1 MQLKDDR
8 DCEVSGATSGSLL
21 LFEEALRLFQSWR
34 ADPLPL
40 VGQAIEQ
47 SPTFVMAHVL
57 RSYIYLCS
65 RAFSNVTKAR
75 NCFATLAGLA
85 MNDRER
91 QHLAI
96 VNALINVRYESAEA
110 LLAGLLEC
118 YPRDVLAL
126 QVAHAFDYLLGNTG
140 QLRDRVAR
148 VVPSWR
154 RDVPGYSAVA
164 AMHAFGLAESGE
176 APAAMDWCIRSL
188 ERDPGNP
195 RVHHAIAHVYETTH
209 QCVSGLNWL
218 TSHVDE
224 WAEATSVATHCW
236 WHLALF
242 HLRAGHPDTALQIY
256 DDHIHSDRSATVA
269 ELIDA
274 SSLLWRLHLNDQDVR
289 GRWDDLADK
298 WTPYIAERFCAFNDL
313 HAMMAFAGALR
324 WQDATTLIESQILLA
339 RESDTNAIMTRTVGL
354 PACKGVLA
362 FGLERYAEAADFL
375 SRLPAIAHRLGGS
388 NAQHNI
394 IALTHEAA
402 CRRVS
407 AYSAT
412 FRMAA

>member
-8 DCEVSGATSGSLL
+8 DYEVSGATPSSLR

-34 ADPLPL
+34 ADPLPAA
-40 VGQAIEQ
+40 GQAIEQ
-47 SPTFVMAHVL
+47 SPDFVMAQVL

-65 RAFSNVTKAR
+65 RAFSNVRKAR
-75 NCFATLAGLA
+75 NGFATLAGLA

-96 VNALINVRYESAEA
+96 VDALTNLRYESAEV
-110 LLAGLLEC
+110 LLAGLLAR

-126 QVAHAFDYLLGNTG
+126 QVAHAFDYLVGNTG

-148 VVPSWR
+148 VVPAWR
-154 RDVPGYSAVA
+154 RDVPGYPAVA
-164 AMHAFGLAESGE
+164 AMHAFGLAENGE
-176 APAAMDWCIRSL
+176 AAAAMDWCIRSF

-195 RVHHAIAHVYETTH
+195 RVHHAIAHVYEMTH
-209 QCVSGLNWL
+209 QWKAGLNWL
-218 TSHVDE
+218 TGHVDE
-224 WAEATSVATHCW
+224 WANAKSVATHCW

-242 HLRAGHPDTALQIY
+242 HLRVGHPDAALEIY
-256 DDHIHSDRSATVA
+256 DRRIRSTQSAVLA

-274 SSLLWRLHLNDQDVR
+274 SSLLWRLHLNDQDVC
-289 GRWDDLADK
+289 GRWADLADQ
-298 WTPYIAERFCAFNDL
+298 WAPHMAERFCAFNDL
-313 HAMMAFAGALR
+313 HAMMAFAGASR

-339 RESDTNAIMTRTVGL
+339 AESHTNAMMTRTVGL

-362 FGLERYAEAADFL
+362 FGLERYEEAADFL
-375 SRLPAIAHRLGGS
+375 ARLPAVAHRLGGS

-402 CRRVS
+402 SRRLP
-407 AYSAT
+407 AYGAT
-412 FRMAA
+412 LRMAA